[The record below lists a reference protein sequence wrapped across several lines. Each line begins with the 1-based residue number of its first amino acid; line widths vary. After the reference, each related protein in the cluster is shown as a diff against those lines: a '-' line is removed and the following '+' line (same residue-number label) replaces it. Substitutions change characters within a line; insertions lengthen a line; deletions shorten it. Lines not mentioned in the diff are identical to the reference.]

1 MGPDK
6 EVAIF
11 TILTKI
17 STRYKATNNK
27 TKLKQSL
34 YSPEIFL
41 SLISSEPGQLNENV
55 SGKIKTVKSLGIEGK
70 LIFEG
75 MTKEVI

>member
-41 SLISSEPGQLNENV
+41 SLISSEPG
-55 SGKIKTVKSLGIEGK
+55 
-70 LIFEG
+70 
-75 MTKEVI
+75 